1 MRKSLLD
8 KMKRYLLLLCLCLSF
23 VYLKAQSNIDTLR
36 LSDYLST
43 IEQNGQCIGSLAIMK
58 DGKNIYTRRLG
69 KDLLRN
75 KQEIE
80 YPLYRVGS
88 ITKMFTAVLIYQEIE
103 KGRLKLEDK
112 LSDYFPEIP
121 RAGDI
126 TIYQL
131 LEHTAGL
138 GDYVMK
144 NGTYS
149 WMLSYVPNS
158 DIMEEIIC
166 QGILYEPGTDFKYS
180 NSGYYLLANI
190 LRKIHKKAYCKILDE
205 EIIRPLGLLV
215 SASGIISDSDEALP
229 YEKNA
234 AGEWAEVPDFY
245 FLNVMGVGDI
255 LSSPENINLFLH
267 ALFTGKL
274 ISKEHLQIMK
284 PYGDDRHG
292 RGMMYMPY
300 HEHKYYGH
308 TGDTF
313 GVHSIGVY
321 NEQEDISIAVSVN
334 GSTIPFSEFLLGIFD
349 SIYGK

>member
-1 MRKSLLD
+1 
-8 KMKRYLLLLCLCLSF
+8 
-23 VYLKAQSNIDTLR
+23 
-36 LSDYLST
+36 
-43 IEQNGQCIGSLAIMK
+43 
-58 DGKNIYTRRLG
+58 
-69 KDLLRN
+69 
-75 KQEIE
+75 
-80 YPLYRVGS
+80 
-88 ITKMFTAVLIYQEIE
+88 
-103 KGRLKLEDK
+103 
-112 LSDYFPEIP
+112 
-121 RAGDI
+121 
-126 TIYQL
+126 
-131 LEHTAGL
+131 
-138 GDYVMK
+138 MK

-149 WMLSYVPNS
+149 WMFSEVSNS
-158 DIMEEIIC
+158 DIMEEIIR

-190 LRKIHKKAYCKILDE
+190 LRKIHKKAYFEILDE

-234 AGEWAEVPDFY
+234 AGEWVEVPDFY